1 MLREQKIFFQIE
13 KNLETVIKQD
23 SVLGQDLWNLL
34 LQQHPADIAEFI
46 SEINFDLAIKL
57 LKNLPENLFVKVF
70 EYSSQKNKA
79 DFLINLKTEQAA
91 DLLKSISIED
101 LTDLFDYLS
110 DSDLK
115 KYLML
120 LQKKQRT
127 QIISKL
133 SFSSDSAGRLMN
145 SEVFTLQKNFT
156 VKKSVNLLQRIGEKK
171 ELLFKIYITDEENK
185 LVGYIDLDDLVLNK
199 PDVFLGAIM
208 HKNDIVVDA
217 REDQEDVVKLMHHY
231 DLISVPVV
239 DGQSHFLGAISS
251 EDILD
256 VIEQEA
262 SEDVYKMSGIS
273 PVTHGYFETSIWTM
287 ILQRAPWLIGLLFLQ
302 SMSSIIISGYQE
314 IIGKY
319 FVFSMFLTM
328 LIGTGGNAGNQS
340 SAIVIRGLATG
351 EITRKDGMRILLRE
365 FGISLLM
372 ASVLFGV
379 AFFRVWG
386 SPKSSLLDAFTVCLA
401 LFLIIIVSMLLG
413 TVIPLL
419 LERFDFDPAHSA
431 APFLATLMDIL
442 GVLIFCFV
450 VSRILG

>member
-1 MLREQKIFFQIE
+1 MLREKKIFFQIE
-13 KNLETVIKQD
+13 KNLETVVNKD
-23 SVLGQDLWNLL
+23 TVLGQDLWNLL
-34 LQQHPADIAEFI
+34 LKQHPADIAEFL
-46 SEINFDLAIKL
+46 SEIDIELSVKL
-57 LKNLPENLFVKVF
+57 FKNLPENLSVKVF
-70 EYSSQKNKA
+70 EYLSQKNKA
-79 DFLINLKTEQAA
+79 DLLVKLKTEQAS
-91 DLLKSISIED
+91 DLLKHISIDE

-120 LQKKQRT
+120 LQRKQRT

-133 SFSSDSAGRLMN
+133 SFNSESAGRIMN
-145 SEVFTLQKNFT
+145 SEVFTLQKNLT

-199 PDVFLGAIM
+199 PDVLLEHIM

-217 REDQEDVVKLMHHY
+217 QEDQEDVVKLMHHY
-231 DLISVPVV
+231 DLVSVPVV
-239 DGQSHFLGAISS
+239 DGQNHFLGAIST
-251 EDILD
+251 EDIFD

-273 PVTHGYFETSIWTM
+273 PVEHGYFETSIWKM
-287 ILQRAPWLIGLLFLQ
+287 LWQRTPWLIGLLFLQ
-302 SMSSIIISGYQE
+302 SISSIIMSGYQE

-319 FVFSMFLTM
+319 FIFSMFLTM

-351 EITRKDGMRILLRE
+351 EITRKDGLRIFLRE
-365 FGISLLM
+365 FGVALLM
-372 ASVLFGV
+372 ASVLVGV
-379 AFFRVWG
+379 AFFRVYA
-386 SPKSSLLDAFTVCLA
+386 SPKASLLDAFTVCLA
-401 LFLIIIVSMLLG
+401 LFLIIIASMLLG
-413 TVIPLL
+413 TLIPLL
-419 LERFDFDPAHSA
+419 LERFDLDPAHSA
-431 APFLATLMDIL
+431 APFLATLMDIF